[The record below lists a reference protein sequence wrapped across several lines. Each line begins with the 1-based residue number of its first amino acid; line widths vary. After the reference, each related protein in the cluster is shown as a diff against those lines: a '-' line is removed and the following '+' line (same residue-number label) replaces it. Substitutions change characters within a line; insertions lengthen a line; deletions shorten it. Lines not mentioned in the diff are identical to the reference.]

1 MGVIEPAQEDK
12 RRSRVVGDLFAE
24 DGRERSLHANRLRTL
39 RLVGRISTVCI
50 DKLMINY
57 PTALPPVPES
67 MWSSRWA
74 SSASWQDRSSSGG
87 SRHANSKLAGPADVL
102 RFLNEHTADYT
113 RCTGAAE
120 QLYQLKAI
128 Y

>member
-1 MGVIEPAQEDK
+1 VVEPVGKQ
-12 RRSRVVGDLFAE
+12 RVVAGF
-24 DGRERSLHANRLRTL
+24 
-39 RLVGRISTVCI
+39 
-50 DKLMINY
+50 
-57 PTALPPVPES
+57 P
-67 MWSSRWA
+67 
-74 SSASWQDRSSSGG
+74 RSSSGG